1 MSLLFT
7 VLALVAALAAIFW
20 CTQLL
25 PDPVPWRDDSILEIG
40 CIAAGIPAALLVHG
54 IGYLLGVY
62 A

>member
-1 MSLLFT
+1 MPLLFT
-7 VLALVAALAAIFW
+7 ILAIVAALAAIYW
-20 CTQLL
+20 CAGKLPP
-25 PDPVPWRDDSILEIG
+25 PDPFRDDSILEIG